1 MLRLRL
7 KSSGQVL
14 AAIPRF
20 NRFLE
25 PYNLKIINQKED
37 IRQGAVELL
46 VSASFFGEKKLVS
59 QFAADFFGPGI
70 LEIINDS
77 GEGVS

>member
-7 KSSGQVL
+7 RSSGQVL

-25 PYNLKIINQKED
+25 PYNLKIINQKAD
-37 IRQGAVELL
+37 TGLGSVELL
-46 VSASFFGEKKLVS
+46 VSAHFFGERKLVT
-59 QFAADFFGPGI
+59 QFATHFFGSGI
-70 LEIINDS
+70 LEISNDS
-77 GEGVS
+77 GEGVC

>member
-20 NRFLE
+20 NRFQE

-37 IRQGAVELL
+37 IRQGAVELR
-46 VSASFFGEKKLVS
+46 ASSCPGKGEAWKLTPLPTLLDAKGSFLFF
-59 QFAADFFGPGI
+59 
-70 LEIINDS
+70 
-77 GEGVS
+77 